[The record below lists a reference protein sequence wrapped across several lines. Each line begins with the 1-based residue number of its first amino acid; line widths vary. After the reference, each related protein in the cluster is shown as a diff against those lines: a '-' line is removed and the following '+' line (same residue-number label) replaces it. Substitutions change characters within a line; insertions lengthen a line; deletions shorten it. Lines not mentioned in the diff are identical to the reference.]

1 MFVSF
6 LLSLLTRSRAFSW
19 TPALDLTDNE
29 VRTALMPGAQ
39 Y

>member
-6 LLSLLTRSRAFSW
+6 LLSLLNRSQAFAWS
-19 TPALDLTDNE
+19 PALDLTDNE
-29 VRTALMPGAQ
+29 IRSILMPGAQ